1 MRLWT
6 RAWAAAS
13 CGFNKISD
21 PWFEAS
27 PLRSRSLPQGD
38 VALRTCVLLV
48 SKPQP
53 MLVAAAMLNES
64 YASLICGSWYA
75 SNMEHINHQEQISF
89 KACLSSLTT
98 SRNLL
103 I

>member
-1 MRLWT
+1 
-6 RAWAAAS
+6 
-13 CGFNKISD
+13 
-21 PWFEAS
+21 
-27 PLRSRSLPQGD
+27 
-38 VALRTCVLLV
+38 
-48 SKPQP
+48 

-103 I
+103 IWSAWCCSALTSLRFC